1 MFALSQ
7 CKRGKGHRQ
16 EIRLYY
22 CNECKAWHL
31 TKIKNGI
38 IMTVKELI
46 EKLKQ
51 YDENLEVVGVNS
63 IEYYYKPITEVVEN
77 GGAISAVHTGYKNTI
92 KIN

>member
-31 TKIKNGI
+31 TKIKNWNNYDSKG
-38 IMTVKELI
+38 TNREV
-46 EKLKQ
+46 EK
-51 YDENLEVVGVNS
+51 
-63 IEYYYKPITEVVEN
+63 I
-77 GGAISAVHTGYKNTI
+77 
-92 KIN
+92 

>member
-1 MFALSQ
+1 
-7 CKRGKGHRQ
+7 
-16 EIRLYY
+16 
-22 CNECKAWHL
+22 
-31 TKIKNGI
+31 
-38 IMTVKELI
+38 MTVKELI